1 MQRSSHIR
9 PMVCAAICAA
19 LMAVCAWISIPAPVP
34 FTLQTFAVFLAL
46 GLLGGRWGT
55 VSVLVYILLGAVG
68 APVFSGFRGG
78 LGALLGPTGG
88 YILGFLLSAL
98 LMWGLERYLGR
109 RPPVLILSM
118 VLGLLLCYLFGTL
131 WFMWVYT
138 GGPTTFWGALLTC
151 VIPYIPADALKLAG
165 AVLLTVRLRPHVRL

>member
-1 MQRSSHIR
+1 MKRSSHIR
-9 PMVCAAICAA
+9 PMVYAAICAA
-19 LMAVCAWISIPAPVP
+19 LMAVCAWIAVPGPVP

-68 APVFSGFRGG
+68 APVFAGFKGG
-78 LGALLGPTGG
+78 IGALFGPTGG

-98 LMWGLERYLGR
+98 LVWAMERYLGR
-109 RPPVLILSM
+109 GRGVLVSSM

-131 WFMWVYT
+131 WFMRLYT
-138 GGPTTFWGALLTC
+138 GGPMTFWGALMAC
-151 VIPYIPADALKLAG
+151 VIPYVPMDGLKLAL
-165 AVLLTVRLRPHVRL
+165 AFLLTVRLRPHVKL